1 MQGEPKKSSNKQF
14 NWGKSKEQSTAG
26 FSGRVNDAFISGC
39 SLVTEADVIKNS
51 LIGKGIKVKNVELKS
66 KDVAKTRSFKVSVE
80 THEDFEK
87 LISGEFI
94 PTNVKVSKF
103 IYYRTYSGKNS
114 GLRAPAGPVQSTA
127 VNNALEL
134 AREIVAGTTP
144 DRARTLSTNSNSGHT
159 INNILQSRSLPMQE
173 SEGSV
178 S

>member
-14 NWGKSKEQSTAG
+14 KWGQYKELNTAG

-66 KDVAKTRSFKVSVE
+66 KEVAKTRSFKVSVE

-87 LISGEFI
+87 IISGEFI
-94 PTNVKVSKF
+94 PTNVKVGKF

-114 GLRAPAGPVQSTA
+114 GLRASAGPVQSTA

-134 AREIVAGTTP
+134 ARELAAGTTP
-144 DRARTLSTNSNSGHT
+144 DRARTLSTSSNSGHT
-159 INNILQSRSLPMQE
+159 INNILQSGSLPMQE

-178 S
+178 